1 MMRSVSISQ
10 RGREGQVTY
19 RDGLRFITGYQ
30 EFGGG
35 DVVAI
40 VSMGNVSDWRKQHAW
55 ALDRRAEILRY
66 IADEVIRQA
75 APSCVAEVDEERG
88 DILVRQPG
96 GG

>member
-1 MMRSVSISQ
+1 MTRSVSLSQ

-19 RDGLRFITGYQ
+19 REGLRFITGYQ

-40 VSMGNVSDWRKQHAW
+40 VSMGNAAEWQAHHAW
-55 ALDRRAEILRY
+55 ALEQRPQILRY

-75 APSCVAEVDEERG
+75 APSCVAEIDEVRG
-88 DILVRQPG
+88 DILVRETSA
-96 GG
+96 